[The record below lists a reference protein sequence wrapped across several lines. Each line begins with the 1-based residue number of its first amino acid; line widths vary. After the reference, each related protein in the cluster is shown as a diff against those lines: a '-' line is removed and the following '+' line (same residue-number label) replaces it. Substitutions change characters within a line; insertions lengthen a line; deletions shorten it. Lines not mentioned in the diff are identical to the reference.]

1 MTRVQGFLLLFITVL
16 GSACQE
22 DPEAPWKRWQEKGEQ
37 FSGGEATISDE
48 SVNAFGH
55 AAPNLTGNKDLLFVT
70 GNAFFKRNWVTAPA
84 STEDL
89 DGLGP
94 VYNARSCSSCHEL
107 DGRGAPPL
115 SPAEQPVA
123 LLFRLSR
130 PSPEIAWETIPDQQ
144 YGEQLNTLAIL
155 GVEPEGEI
163 SVSYREISG
172 AYADGEVYSLRD
184 PIYEFKNLKY
194 GAFASD
200 IMISPRIAP
209 HMVGLGLL
217 EAIDAQTLESFA
229 DPEDVNQDG
238 ISGRINYVL
247 DRATQTKT
255 IGWLGWKANQP
266 NVRQQVA
273 SAFQGDIGITS
284 SLYPEQ
290 PCTSQEG
297 DCLQAVSGG
306 EPELTKDILD
316 RVTLYSETLA
326 VPQRRDWNE
335 PDVLLGKALF
345 HQKGCAT
352 CHISTIQTGTHSEY
366 PEFSNQTIHPYTDLL
381 LHDMGEGLADGR
393 PDGEALGNEWR
404 TPPLWGIGLIRVVS
418 GHTFLLHD
426 GRARN
431 LEEAILWHG
440 GEAET
445 SKQAFVNL
453 SKADRALLIKFLESL

>member
-1 MTRVQGFLLLFITVL
+1 MLL
-16 GSACQE
+16 GAACQE
-22 DPEAPWKRWQEKGEQ
+22 ETEAPWQRWKEDGEQ
-37 FSGGEATISDE
+37 FSGGDATIYDE
-48 SVNAFGH
+48 SVNAFGQ
-55 AAPNLTGNKDLLFVT
+55 AAPNLTGNKDLFFVT

-107 DGRGAPPL
+107 DGRGAPPA
-115 SPAEQPVA
+115 SPGEQPVA

-130 PSPEIAWETIPDQQ
+130 PSREIAWETIPDEH
-144 YGEQLNTLAIL
+144 YGDQLNTLAIL
-155 GVEPEGEI
+155 GVKPEGDI
-163 SVSYREISG
+163 SVSYQEITGS
-172 AYADGEVYSLRD
+172 YADGETYSLRQ

-217 EAIDAQTLESFA
+217 ESIDEETLKGLA
-229 DPEDVNQDG
+229 DPDDANQDG
-238 ISGRINYVL
+238 ISGRVNYVL
-247 DRATQTKT
+247 DRATQTKKV
-255 IGWLGWKANQP
+255 GWLGWKANQP

-273 SAFQGDIGITS
+273 AAFRGDIGITS
-284 SLYPEQ
+284 HLYPEQ
-290 PCTSQEG
+290 PCASEDG
-297 DCLQAVSGG
+297 DCQQAAYDT
-306 EPELTKDILD
+306 EPELTEDILD

-345 HQKGCAT
+345 HESGCAS
-352 CHISTIQTGTHSEY
+352 CHVSTIQTGTHPDY

-393 PDGEALGNEWR
+393 PDGLATGTEWK
-404 TPPLWGIGLIRVVS
+404 TPPLWGIGLIHVVS
-418 GHTFLLHD
+418 GHTFFLHD

-440 GEAET
+440 GEAEK
-445 SKQAFVNL
+445 SKQEFVHM
-453 SKADRALLIKFLESL
+453 SKSDRELLIKFLESL